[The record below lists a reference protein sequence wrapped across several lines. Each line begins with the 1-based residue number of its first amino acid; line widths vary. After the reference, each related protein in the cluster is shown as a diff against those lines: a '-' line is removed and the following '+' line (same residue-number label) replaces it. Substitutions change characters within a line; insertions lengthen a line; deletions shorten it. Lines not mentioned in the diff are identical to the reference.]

1 MTRSAELLAHSG
13 RATRAGLRAA
23 RDGGR
28 SRRLA
33 RGAAPRS
40 LVDQRPYLRLDPRF
54 DRETQL
60 SVDEAIRLTT
70 ELADALQYAHEQG
83 VIHRDI
89 KPENILLSNGR
100 ALVADFGIA
109 LAVSAA
115 ADG

>member
-1 MTRSAELLAHSG
+1 
-13 RATRAGLRAA
+13 
-23 RDGGR
+23 
-28 SRRLA
+28 
-33 RGAAPRS
+33 
-40 LVDQRPYLRLDPRF
+40 VDQRPYLRLDPRF